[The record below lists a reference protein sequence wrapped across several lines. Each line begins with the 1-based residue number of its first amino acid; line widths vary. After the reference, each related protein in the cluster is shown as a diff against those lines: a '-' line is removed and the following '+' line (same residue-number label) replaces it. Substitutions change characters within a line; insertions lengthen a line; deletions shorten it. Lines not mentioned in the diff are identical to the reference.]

1 MNDTLKEILAF
12 ANEND
17 TAWLATSEENQ
28 PYVRGLWMWYAD
40 ETGFYFHTA
49 RAKRMCGQIEKN
61 PKVAAAFMKGAGTEQ
76 FATLHVE
83 GTIEEVKDE
92 MLMERLLKERSW
104 LWQNIKASGVDTDV
118 VIYRI
123 AHGSAY
129 IWNMSWNVNEKNI
142 PRVTF

>member
-1 MNDTLKEILAF
+1 MSTTMKEILEF
-12 ANEND
+12 ANENA
-17 TAWLATSEENQ
+17 TAWLATAEDNQ
-28 PYVRGLWMWYAD
+28 PYVRGMWMWYAD

-49 RAKRMCGQIEKN
+49 KAKRMCGQIEKN
-61 PKVAAAFMKGAGTEQ
+61 PKVAAAFIRDAETEK

-92 MLMERLLKERSW
+92 ALLQKLLKERAW
-104 LWQNIKASGVDTDV
+104 LSANINASGVDTEV

-123 AHGSAY
+123 NHGTAY
-129 IWNMSWNVNEKNI
+129 IWDMSWNVNESKI